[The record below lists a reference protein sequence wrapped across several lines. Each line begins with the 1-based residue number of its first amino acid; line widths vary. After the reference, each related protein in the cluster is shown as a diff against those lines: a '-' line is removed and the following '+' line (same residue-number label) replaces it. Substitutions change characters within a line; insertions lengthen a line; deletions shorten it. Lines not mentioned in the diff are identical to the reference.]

1 MSVTSSKLLTIDV
14 TRTGISGPSTGA
26 QPSPASQSAV
36 SAALT
41 VRSRSSLPTCS
52 PNVPAVASF
61 THTSSAAPDARPA
74 IVTPTGWAAV
84 LRAMPKPNGHSASR
98 SGVIA
103 QNTVC
108 VTCSTPGTAAASS
121 ISSTLSFNRAVSIGP
136 PVASPSAASSTFAT
150 PVAAPNRSRALSA
163 RRAPAS
169 AAMPAPAAS
178 ATIATIRSAGPRPR
192 RSLRIHSQT
201 AAIPLPL
208 RVVCIPPRP
217 RKTSVV
223 GPSVGGA
230 TTPARRPAGAWM
242 RPNAA
247 TIPACWQRTRRN
259 PPSGGACWQESG
271 GHETDTSAGRAR
283 PDSADSGG
291 DSHFSDGVDTA
302 DNQCDA
308 GSDLFSGRCRSLR

>member
-1 MSVTSSKLLTIDV
+1 
-14 TRTGISGPSTGA
+14 
-26 QPSPASQSAV
+26 
-36 SAALT
+36 
-41 VRSRSSLPTCS
+41 
-52 PNVPAVASF
+52 
-61 THTSSAAPDARPA
+61 
-74 IVTPTGWAAV
+74 
-84 LRAMPKPNGHSASR
+84 MPKPNGHSASG
-98 SGVIA
+98 SGVIP
-103 QNTVC
+103 QNMVW

-121 ISSTLSFNRAVSIGP
+121 ISSTLSFSRAVSIDP
-136 PVASPSAASSTFAT
+136 PVASPSAASSTFAK

-169 AAMPAPAAS
+169 AAMPAPAA
-178 ATIATIRSAGPRPR
+178 RR
-192 RSLRIHSQT
+192 RSRRSGAPARAGAARYEPT
-201 AAIPLPL
+201 ARPPPYPLPL

-230 TTPARRPAGAWM
+230 TTPARRPAGASM